1 MDQLGDGTIRNIGA
15 SIVWFAAC
23 ALVVQRP
30 EDYESPS
37 FGNVSC
43 CFCATGLLCT
53 YARHFRGEQQ
63 LLDYRLAQGS
73 WSVKSLSAE
82 RTVTDVPPPVSVV
95 DLVPIYLTRLGV
107 GNQLVSL
114 VKNLSHHIT
123 AHVHPTCI
131 PA

>member
-15 SIVWFAAC
+15 SIIWVAAC
-23 ALVVQRP
+23 ALIVQRP
-30 EDYESPS
+30 RDYESLS

-53 YARHFRGEQQ
+53 CARHFRGEQQ
-63 LLDYRLAQGS
+63 LLDYRLAQDS
-73 WSVKSLSAE
+73 WLVKSLSAE
-82 RTVTDVPPPVSVV
+82 GTVADAPPPVSVV
-95 DLVPIYLTRLGV
+95 DPVHVYLTRFGV
-107 GNQLVSL
+107 GDQVIWL

-123 AHVHPTCI
+123 AYVHPTCI